1 MPISALLLVL
11 AAAIVHA
18 CWNVLLSGSEDTYSA
33 TAVAIA
39 VGVFVFAPVAALT
52 WRMEQSAWPYIA
64 ASSAL
69 ELLYLVLLSAGY
81 ARAAMSFVYPI
92 ARGSAPV
99 IVLLA
104 SVLAL
109 GVGVSLLAAAGVVVI
124 AVGILLVRGLRGA
137 GSMGELSIALGVGA
151 CIAGYTLVDKHGIA
165 HANPFSYL
173 EVVFALTALGYVA
186 GALRLRGAGAL
197 RQGLRGSSVL
207 AGVGFFAAYALVL
220 AALRLAPAASVAAVR
235 ESSVVFATAWLA
247 LSGRE
252 RVTRERLAGACA
264 VVAGVALVS
273 LG

>member
-33 TAVAIA
+33 SAVAIA
-39 VGVFVFAPVAALT
+39 VGVIVFAPVAAVT

-124 AVGILLVRGLRGA
+124 AVGVLLVRGLRGA
-137 GSMGELSIALGVGA
+137 GSMGELSLALGVGA

-165 HANPFSYL
+165 HADPFSYL

-186 GALRLRGAGAL
+186 GVLRLKGADALRRAL
-197 RQGLRGSSVL
+197 RASSVL